1 MKKSILIIVF
11 AFSIS
16 LLQAQHNEAPA
27 PGFSTAYDPSDTI
40 DNYNLE
46 WPAWVFSHWIW
57 EGEGTTQSA
66 TQITNDYLAHDI
78 PVGAIII
85 DSPWETGY
93 NTFVVDE
100 DSLYPDMQG
109 MIDYFHSKN
118 IKTLFWITGII
129 NIEVQP
135 LYDSIAAL
143 GYFMQQNA
151 TDGPALVDW
160 WKGTGSI
167 IDFYNPDAVA
177 WWKGLMDPILDMGI
191 DGWKCDGTDYYAI
204 GAKYSPYL
212 AANVARLDYS
222 HKYYQLFHDYT
233 RERLGNKRV
242 NMSRPIDN
250 YAQFDI
256 GGDFVAFTPRDI
268 CFSCWVGDQDGDWG
282 GMEDALNNMY
292 HSDAYNYLAFGSDIG
307 GYRSDEDLFPGL
319 GRDKELF
326 IRWAQLGA
334 LSPLMENGG
343 GGEHRPW
350 MFDEETTN
358 IYRRFSQ
365 LHTSLIPYL
374 MPESEAAHTAGV
386 SLMQFFNK
394 TDYSFMLGP
403 DIFVTPLMDAGGNKT
418 VHFPSGGNWV
428 YLFDTTV
435 VKTGGSTEALSF
447 PLSEFPVYVRQGSQ
461 YNDIINDP
469 GIVASVEE
477 DAKEL
482 DFSLYPN
489 PANNVITVSP
499 IVSKGQ
505 YKISNVMGQLIT
517 SGILGEK
524 KSTIDVSS
532 LSAGIYYLQ
541 LQSNDGVGVKRF
553 EVVK

>member
-1 MKKSILIIVF
+1 MNRSILVIVF
-11 AFSIS
+11 AFSFS
-16 LLQAQHNEAPA
+16 FLQAQNNEVPISNFANS
-27 PGFSTAYDPSDTI
+27 FDPSDST
-40 DNYNLE
+40 DTYNLD

-66 TQITNDYLAHDI
+66 TQIADDYLAHDI

-85 DSPWETGY
+85 DSPWETEY
-93 NTFVVDE
+93 NTFVVD
-100 DSLYPDMQG
+100 DSLYPGVQG
-109 MIDYFHSKN
+109 MVDYFHSKN
-118 IKTLFWITGII
+118 IKVLFWITGII
-129 NIEVQP
+129 DTNVHP

-167 IDFYNPDAVA
+167 IDWYNPDAVA
-177 WWKGLMDPILDMGI
+177 WWKSMMDPILDLGI

-212 AANVARLDYS
+212 AANVSRLNYS
-222 HKYYQLFHDYT
+222 HSYYQLFHDYT

-242 NMSRPIDN
+242 DMSRPIDN
-250 YAQFDI
+250 YGQIDI
-256 GGDFVAFTPRDI
+256 GGDFVAFTPREI

-282 GMEDALNNMY
+282 GMEDALNNMF

-307 GYRSDEDLFPGL
+307 GYRSDETLYPGL

-418 VHFPSGGNWV
+418 VHFPSGDNWV

-435 VKTGGSTEALSF
+435 VKTGGSSEALNF

-461 YNDIINDP
+461 YDNIINDP

-482 DFSLYPN
+482 NLSLYPN
-489 PANNVITVSP
+489 PANNIITVTP
-499 IVSKGQ
+499 VVSKGQ

-517 SGILGEK
+517 SGILGGQ
-524 KSTIDVSS
+524 KSFIDISS
-532 LSAGIYYLQ
+532 LSPGIYYLQ
-541 LQSNDGVGVKRF
+541 LQSNDGVGVKKF